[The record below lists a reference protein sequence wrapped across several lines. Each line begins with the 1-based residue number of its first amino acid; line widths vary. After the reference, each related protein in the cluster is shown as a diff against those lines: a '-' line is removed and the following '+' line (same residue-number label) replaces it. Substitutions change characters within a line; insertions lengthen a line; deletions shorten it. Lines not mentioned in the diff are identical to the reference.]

1 MRYVSTRQ
9 GSTLSWGVIEGQQ
22 VRLLGE
28 LPAARGRTL
37 GQTLRDHA
45 LDELLADAV
54 HAPLVA
60 RQDLTLLPPITDA
73 NKIICVGL
81 NYADHVAE
89 MNRPTPEKPVIFTR
103 FADTLVGPDEA
114 LLAPALS
121 EQFDYEGEFTIVI
134 GTGGRYIPAAHALD
148 HVFGYTIMNDGSVR
162 DFQRHTHQFTP
173 GKNFPRSGSLGPEI
187 VSVDEFGEV
196 GTQEITTR
204 INGETV
210 QRSSLDQLVFNVPE
224 LIAYCSQWTA
234 LAPGDLIAT
243 GTPGGVGDGHDPKR
257 WLRDGECL
265 EVEVAGIGTL
275 RNPVAAEDSKSSA

>member
-45 LDELLADAV
+45 LDELLADAAQ
-54 HAPLVA
+54 APLVA

-114 LLAPALS
+114 LIAPALS

-187 VSVDEFGEV
+187 VTIDEFGEV

-257 WLRDGECL
+257 WLRDGESL

-275 RNPVAAEDSKSSA
+275 RNPVAAEDSKSSV

>member
-45 LDELLADAV
+45 LDELLADAA

-114 LLAPALS
+114 LIAPALS